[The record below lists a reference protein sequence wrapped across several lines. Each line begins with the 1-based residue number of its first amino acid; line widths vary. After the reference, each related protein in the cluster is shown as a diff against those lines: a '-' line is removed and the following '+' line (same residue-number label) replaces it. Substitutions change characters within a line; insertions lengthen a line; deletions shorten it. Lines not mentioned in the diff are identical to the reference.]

1 MAELAGLRA
10 IGSDRM
16 ITLLRQHKQGRTEN
30 IVPMINVA
38 LLLLVF
44 FMIAAVISPE
54 PPIDLDL
61 PNANAE
67 EIGEAVNV
75 FLGPNGALVL
85 QDGSLVKREA
95 VAGSEVALFAA
106 ATEEATVAASAIRQL
121 REFGAAGIALVA
133 NDVGSESPGE

>member
-61 PNANAE
+61 PNANAG